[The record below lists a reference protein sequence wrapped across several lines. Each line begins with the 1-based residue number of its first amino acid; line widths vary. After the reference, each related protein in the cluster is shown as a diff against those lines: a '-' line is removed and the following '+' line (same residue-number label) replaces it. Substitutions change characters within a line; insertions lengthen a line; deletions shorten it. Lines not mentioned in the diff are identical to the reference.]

1 MSNGNTISTSNS
13 NNIVAFSFEGADVRV
28 LDQVGE
34 PWWVLSDVCS
44 VLDITNVGNANARL
58 DVDEKDDIRI
68 MDAIGRE
75 QETCVINE
83 SGLWSLVLTSRKPAA
98 KRFKKWITSEVIPS
112 IRKTGSYS
120 VATAPKPKRIR
131 KPSVLKAFKDGYGI
145 AKIIGFDD
153 NQATI
158 SAGNYYLSKCGEN
171 PLPALGLASLTAPNQ
186 DNYKTPTELG
196 AELGLSG
203 RKVNQLLSEELHLQK
218 HTPGSSSGSDWSM
231 TEKGLAYGRM
241 FDSTRKGGKG
251 SQQQLKWKPSVAEFL
266 RPFALTP
273 AETA

>member
-1 MSNGNTISTSNS
+1 MSDVITSGVTPA
-13 NNIVAFSFEGADVRV
+13 IVPFNFEGTEVRV
-28 LDQVGE
+28 NDRNGE
-34 PWWVLSDVCS
+34 PWWVLADVCK
-44 VLDITNVGNANARL
+44 VLEIANAPHAASRL
-58 DVDEKDDIRI
+58 DDDEKTTV
-68 MDAIGRE
+68 AISDSGNLNADR
-75 QETCVINE
+75 TIINE
-83 SGLWSLVLTSRKPAA
+83 SGLWSLVLTSRKSAA

-120 VATAPKPKRIR
+120 VATAPKLKRVR

-158 SAGNYYLSKCGEN
+158 SAGNYCLSKCGEN

-186 DNYKTPTELG
+186 DNYQTPTELG

-251 SQQQLKWKPSVAEFL
+251 SQQQLKWKPSVVEFL